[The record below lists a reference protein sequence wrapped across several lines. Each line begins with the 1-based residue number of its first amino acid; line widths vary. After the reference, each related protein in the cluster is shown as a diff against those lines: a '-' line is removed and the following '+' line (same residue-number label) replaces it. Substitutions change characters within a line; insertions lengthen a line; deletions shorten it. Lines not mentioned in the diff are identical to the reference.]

1 MKNFSRFLLEKKDKT
16 PSKKGISDSEI
27 NKRLSASTTKGDQ
40 ARSLYGTDGGY
51 GDSNVGDETA
61 NKSLKKGKPYTKAES
76 DAIQTRSLNKK
87 TKKFVNKPGTT
98 KSKGPGASTGGQK
111 NLVVNP
117 KSKGTTP
124 VTVTTK
130 TSKSVEPLTKR
141 MSKAVERGIKS
152 GDIPQDALVRKSNK
166 PKPNAGGAGE
176 TFKAKNTDKTLST
189 KQIDTSKVNA
199 RSAEILKINNKK
211 PIKGGKT
218 VNPVTAYDYKN
229 VVKPD
234 KFKDVVKKFQG
245 SYKDIN
251 KIKKI
256 PASEV
261 KPVVPKKD
269 PSFKISGTTSKT
281 TPPSKPTFTKT
292 DNPTFKDFKKR
303 GISFDIK
310 KSDTTYVK
318 PVNLKNKV
326 SLPFQAG
333 KTSKGNVVTQSTSS
347 AVPSGVKEPKLF
359 PVNKPKTNPIKKVIT
374 KGMETT
380 GLIDKKVDTK
390 PFSRTTDTI
399 TRNVGKVKPSKLG
412 RFVRGA
418 GRIIAPIYAI
428 KDYVDTTKKARA
440 QGFSKNYSRAK
451 GLTRALSGYIGG
463 GIGATLGGGVASVP
477 GAVAGGVTGYSVG
490 QKIGDKAFDYG
501 QKVVSGKKTFK
512 DIRKDINTNVG
523 KMFKASAD
531 R

>member
-130 TSKSVEPLTKR
+130 TSKTVEPLTKR

-166 PKPNAGGAGE
+166 PKPN
-176 TFKAKNTDKTLST
+176 
-189 KQIDTSKVNA
+189 
-199 RSAEILKINNKK
+199 
-211 PIKGGKT
+211 
-218 VNPVTAYDYKN
+218 
-229 VVKPD
+229 VVKPN

-245 SYKDIN
+245 SN
-251 KIKKI
+251 KNIENIKKI

-310 KSDTTYVK
+310 KSPTTVVN
-318 PVNLKNKV
+318 PVNLSKGP
-326 SLPFQAG
+326 SLPNFVG

-347 AVPSGVKEPKLF
+347 ALPSGGKEPKL
-359 PVNKPKTNPIKKVIT
+359 PKLPKNKPNPI
-374 KGMETT
+374 
-380 GLIDKKVDTK
+380 
-390 PFSRTTDTI
+390 
-399 TRNVGKVKPSKLG
+399 
-412 RFVRGA
+412 VR
-418 GRIIAPIYAI
+418 
-428 KDYVDTTKKARA
+428 YV
-440 QGFSKNYSRAK
+440 
-451 GLTRALSGYIGG
+451 
-463 GIGATLGGGVASVP
+463 
-477 GAVAGGVTGYSVG
+477 
-490 QKIGDKAFDYG
+490 
-501 QKVVSGKKTFK
+501 
-512 DIRKDINTNVG
+512 
-523 KMFKASAD
+523 
-531 R
+531 

>member
-130 TSKSVEPLTKR
+130 TSKTVEPLTKR

-166 PKPNAGGAGE
+166 PKP
-176 TFKAKNTDKTLST
+176 
-189 KQIDTSKVNA
+189 
-199 RSAEILKINNKK
+199 
-211 PIKGGKT
+211 
-218 VNPVTAYDYKN
+218 N

-333 KTSKGNVVTQSTSS
+333 KTSKGNIVTQSTSS
-347 AVPSGVKEPKLF
+347 AVPSGGKEPKLF

-374 KGMETT
+374 RGMETT

-428 KDYVDTTKKARA
+428 KDYVDTTQKARA

-501 QKVVSGKKTFK
+501 QKVVTGKKTFK

-523 KMFKASAD
+523 KIFKPSAQ

>member
-130 TSKSVEPLTKR
+130 TSKTVEPLTKR

-166 PKPNAGGAGE
+166 PKPN
-176 TFKAKNTDKTLST
+176 
-189 KQIDTSKVNA
+189 
-199 RSAEILKINNKK
+199 
-211 PIKGGKT
+211 
-218 VNPVTAYDYKN
+218 
-229 VVKPD
+229 VVKPN

-245 SYKDIN
+245 SN
-251 KIKKI
+251 KNIENIKKI

-310 KSDTTYVK
+310 KSPTTVVN
-318 PVNLKNKV
+318 PVNLSKGP
-326 SLPFQAG
+326 SLPNFVG
-333 KTSKGNVVTQSTSS
+333 TTKKGNVVTQSTSS
-347 AVPSGVKEPKLF
+347 ALPSGGKEPKL
-359 PVNKPKTNPIKKVIT
+359 PNLPKNKPNPITKVIT
-374 KGMETT
+374 RGMETT

-428 KDYVDTTKKARA
+428 KDYVDTTKKTRA

-463 GIGATLGGGVASVP
+463 GIGATLGGGVASIP

-523 KMFKASAD
+523 KIFKPSAQ

>member
-1 MKNFSRFLLEKKDKT
+1 MATFSQFKSKYITERRSKNIGDEGTKNIVKKLLGKDAIPDDGGKSGQARIERELGLNKPNKSSTPNRFFTDKPDSETLKTKPTGDEGQFKQKPKKFSSGATGTT
-16 PSKKGISDSEI
+16 PSGSPEM
-27 NKRLSASTTKGDQ
+27 
-40 ARSLYGTDGGY
+40 GG
-51 GDSNVGDETA
+51 
-61 NKSLKKGKPYTKAES
+61 ES
-76 DAIQTRSLNKK
+76 
-87 TKKFVNKPGTT
+87 KKFVKSRRTPLKT
-98 KSKGPGASTGGQK
+98 KVIKQK
-111 NLVVNP
+111 
-117 KSKGTTP
+117 T
-124 VTVTTK
+124 
-130 TSKSVEPLTKR
+130 
-141 MSKAVERGIKS
+141 
-152 GDIPQDALVRKSNK
+152 
-166 PKPNAGGAGE
+166 
-176 TFKAKNTDKTLST
+176 
-189 KQIDTSKVNA
+189 
-199 RSAEILKINNKK
+199 
-211 PIKGGKT
+211 
-218 VNPVTAYDYKN
+218 KN

-234 KFKDVVKKFQG
+234 KFTDVVKKFQG

-269 PSFKISGTTSKT
+269 PSFKISGTTNKT

-303 GISFDIK
+303 GISFDVK
-310 KSDTTYVK
+310 KSPTTVVK
-318 PVNLKNKV
+318 PVNLSKGP
-326 SLPFQAG
+326 SLPNFVG
-333 KTSKGNVVTQSTSS
+333 TTKKGNVVTQSTSS
-347 AVPSGVKEPKLF
+347 ALPSSGKPKVDLPDFVK
-359 PVNKPKTNPIKKVIT
+359 NKPKTNPITKVIT

-390 PFSRTTDTI
+390 PFTRTTDTI

-428 KDYVDTTKKARA
+428 KDYVDTTKKTQA
-440 QGFSKNYSRAK
+440 QGYSKKYSRAK

-463 GIGATLGGGVASVP
+463 GIGATFGGGVASIP
-477 GAVAGGVTGYSVG
+477 GAIAGGVTGYNVG
-490 QKIGDKAFDYG
+490 QRIGDKAFDYG

-523 KMFKASAD
+523 KLFKPSAQ

>member
-130 TSKSVEPLTKR
+130 TSKTVEPLTKR

-166 PKPNAGGAGE
+166 PKPN
-176 TFKAKNTDKTLST
+176 
-189 KQIDTSKVNA
+189 
-199 RSAEILKINNKK
+199 
-211 PIKGGKT
+211 
-218 VNPVTAYDYKN
+218 
-229 VVKPD
+229 VVKPN

-245 SYKDIN
+245 SN
-251 KIKKI
+251 KNIENIKKI

-310 KSDTTYVK
+310 KSPTTVVN
-318 PVNLKNKV
+318 PVNLSKEP
-326 SLPFQAG
+326 SLPNFAG
-333 KTSKGNVVTQSTSS
+333 KTSKGNIVTQSTSS
-347 AVPSGVKEPKLF
+347 ALPSGGKTTGPSLPNFVK
-359 PVNKPKTNPIKKVIT
+359 NKSKSNPITKVIT
-374 KGMETT
+374 RGMETT

-523 KMFKASAD
+523 KIFKPSAQ

>member
-130 TSKSVEPLTKR
+130 TSKTVEPLTKR

-166 PKPNAGGAGE
+166 PKP
-176 TFKAKNTDKTLST
+176 
-189 KQIDTSKVNA
+189 
-199 RSAEILKINNKK
+199 
-211 PIKGGKT
+211 
-218 VNPVTAYDYKN
+218 N

-303 GISFDIK
+303 GISFDVK
-310 KSDTTYVK
+310 KSPTTVVN
-318 PVNLKNKV
+318 PVNLKGP
-326 SLPFQAG
+326 SLPNFVS
-333 KTSKGNVVTQSTSS
+333 KTSKGNIITQSTSS
-347 AVPSGVKEPKLF
+347 ALPSGGKPKVDLPDFVK
-359 PVNKPKTNPIKKVIT
+359 NKPKPNVIKQIIKR
-374 KGMETT
+374 GAEET
-380 GLIDKKVDTK
+380 GLIDKAPKDVK
-390 PFSRTTDTI
+390 PFTRTTDTI
-399 TRNVGKVKPSKLG
+399 TRNVGKVKPSSFG
-412 RFVRGA
+412 RVVRGA
-418 GRIIAPIYAI
+418 GRVIAPIFAV

-440 QGFSKNYSRAK
+440 QGYGKRYSRIK
-451 GLTRALSGYIGG
+451 GATRAISGYVGG
-463 GIGATLGGGVASVP
+463 GIGATFGGGVAGLP
-477 GAVAGGVTGYSVG
+477 GAVAGGVGGYHYG
-490 QKIGDKAFDYG
+490 QKLGDKAFNYG
-501 QKVVSGKKTFK
+501 QKLVSGKKTFK

-523 KMFKASAD
+523 KIFKPSAQ

>member
-1 MKNFSRFLLEKKDKT
+1 MKSFSRFLLEKKDKT

-130 TSKSVEPLTKR
+130 TSKTVEPLTKR

-166 PKPNAGGAGE
+166 PKPN
-176 TFKAKNTDKTLST
+176 
-189 KQIDTSKVNA
+189 
-199 RSAEILKINNKK
+199 
-211 PIKGGKT
+211 
-218 VNPVTAYDYKN
+218 
-229 VVKPD
+229 VVKPN

-245 SYKDIN
+245 SN
-251 KIKKI
+251 KNIENIKKI

-310 KSDTTYVK
+310 KSPTTVVN
-318 PVNLKNKV
+318 PVNLSKGP
-326 SLPFQAG
+326 SLPNFVG
-333 KTSKGNVVTQSTSS
+333 TTKKGNVVTQSTSS
-347 AVPSGVKEPKLF
+347 ALPSGGKEPKL
-359 PVNKPKTNPIKKVIT
+359 PNLPKNKPNPITKVIT
-374 KGMETT
+374 RGMETT

-428 KDYVDTTKKARA
+428 KDYVDTTKKTRA

-523 KMFKASAD
+523 KIFKPSAQ

>member
-166 PKPNAGGAGE
+166 PKPN
-176 TFKAKNTDKTLST
+176 
-189 KQIDTSKVNA
+189 
-199 RSAEILKINNKK
+199 
-211 PIKGGKT
+211 
-218 VNPVTAYDYKN
+218 
-229 VVKPD
+229 VVKPN

-245 SYKDIN
+245 SN
-251 KIKKI
+251 KNIENIKKI

-310 KSDTTYVK
+310 KSPTTVVN
-318 PVNLKNKV
+318 PVNLSKEP
-326 SLPFQAG
+326 SLPNFAG
-333 KTSKGNVVTQSTSS
+333 KTSKGNIVTQSTSS
-347 AVPSGVKEPKLF
+347 ALPSGGKTTGPSLPNFVK
-359 PVNKPKTNPIKKVIT
+359 NKSKSNPITKVIT
-374 KGMETT
+374 RGMETT

-390 PFSRTTDTI
+390 PFTRTTNTI
-399 TRNVGKVKPSKLG
+399 TTNVGKVKPSRLG
-412 RFVRGA
+412 KYVRGA
-418 GRIIAPIYAI
+418 GRIIAPAYAI
-428 KDYVDTTKKARA
+428 KDYLDTTAKTQA
-440 QGFSKNYSRAK
+440 QGYSKTYSRAK

-463 GIGATLGGGVASVP
+463 GIGATFGGGVASVP
-477 GAVAGGVTGYSVG
+477 GAIAGGVTGYNVG
-490 QKIGDKAFDYG
+490 QRIGDKAFDYG

-512 DIRKDINTNVG
+512 DIRKDINSNVG
-523 KMFKASAD
+523 KLFKPSAQ

>member
-1 MKNFSRFLLEKKDKT
+1 MPTLSQFK
-16 PSKKGISDSEI
+16 SKYIIE
-27 NKRLSASTTKGDQ
+27 R
-40 ARSLYGTDGGY
+40 RSK
-51 GDSNVGDETA
+51 NVGDEGTK
-61 NKSLKKGKPYTKAES
+61 NIVKKLLGK
-76 DAIQTRSLNKK
+76 DAIPDDGGKRGQARIEKELGLNKPNK
-87 TKKFVNKPGTT
+87 TVKKDKLIQDINKRKSADLTRADAINRSMGTSGSTEGAGGANTGTKPRFSSGATGTSPSGSPEMGGESKKFVQNRRKKLQT
-98 KSKGPGASTGGQK
+98 K
-111 NLVVNP
+111 
-117 KSKGTTP
+117 
-124 VTVTTK
+124 
-130 TSKSVEPLTKR
+130 
-141 MSKAVERGIKS
+141 
-152 GDIPQDALVRKSNK
+152 
-166 PKPNAGGAGE
+166 
-176 TFKAKNTDKTLST
+176 
-189 KQIDTSKVNA
+189 
-199 RSAEILKINNKK
+199 ILK
-211 PIKGGKT
+211 PET
-218 VNPVTAYDYKN
+218 KN

-234 KFKDVVKKFQG
+234 KFTDLVKKFQG
-245 SYKDIN
+245 SYKDVN

-303 GISFDIK
+303 GISFDVK
-310 KSDTTYVK
+310 KSPTTVVK
-318 PVNLKNKV
+318 PVNLSKGP
-326 SLPFQAG
+326 SLPNFVG
-333 KTSKGNVVTQSTSS
+333 TTKKGNVVTQSTSS
-347 AVPSGVKEPKLF
+347 ALPSSGKPKVDLPDFVK
-359 PVNKPKTNPIKKVIT
+359 NKPKTNPITKVIT

-390 PFSRTTDTI
+390 PFTRTTDTI

-428 KDYVDTTKKARA
+428 KDYVDTTKKTQA
-440 QGFSKNYSRAK
+440 QGYSKKYSRAK

-477 GAVAGGVTGYSVG
+477 GAIAGGVGGYHYGS
-490 QKIGDKAFDYG
+490 KLGDKAFDYG

>member
-1 MKNFSRFLLEKKDKT
+1 MATFSQFKSKYITESGSKKNVGQRGTKNIVKKSFGKDAIPDDGGKRGQARIEKELGLNKPNKTVKKDKL
-16 PSKKGISDSEI
+16 IQDI
-27 NKRLSASTTKGDQ
+27 NKRKSADLTR
-40 ARSLYGTDGGY
+40 A
-51 GDSNVGDETA
+51 
-61 NKSLKKGKPYTKAES
+61 
-76 DAIQTRSLNKK
+76 DAINRSM
-87 TKKFVNKPGTT
+87 GT
-98 KSKGPGASTGGQK
+98 SGSTEG
-111 NLVVNP
+111 
-117 KSKGTTP
+117 
-124 VTVTTK
+124 
-130 TSKSVEPLTKR
+130 
-141 MSKAVERGIKS
+141 
-152 GDIPQDALVRKSNK
+152 
-166 PKPNAGGAGE
+166 AGGAGE

-199 RSAEILKINNKK
+199 RSAEILKTNNKK

-333 KTSKGNVVTQSTSS
+333 KTSKGNIVTQSTSS
-347 AVPSGVKEPKLF
+347 AVPSGGKEPKLF

-390 PFSRTTDTI
+390 PFTRTTDTI